1 MEIILSILG
10 TPQPT
15 DPGNLLKKNLKR
27 KVDVRMDKKLDEI
40 PKTLSPYTLIV
51 GETENGSPV
60 EQFIKT
66 KPSKENI
73 TGKWVRNGILFRF
86 LTACLLSRFWSLIF
100 QVLSFGI
107 FVSWY

>member
-1 MEIILSILG
+1 MEIILFLG

-15 DPGNLLKKNLKR
+15 NPGNLLKKNLKR

-40 PKTLSPYTLIV
+40 PKNLSPYTLIV

-73 TGKWVRNGILFRF
+73 TGKWVRNCILF
-86 LTACLLSRFWSLIF
+86 CLSAS
-100 QVLSFGI
+100 
-107 FVSWY
+107 